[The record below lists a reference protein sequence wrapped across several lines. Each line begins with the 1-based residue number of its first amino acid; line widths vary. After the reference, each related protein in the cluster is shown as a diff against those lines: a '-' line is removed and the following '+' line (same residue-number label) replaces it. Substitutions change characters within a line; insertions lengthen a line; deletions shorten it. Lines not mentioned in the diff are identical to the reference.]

1 MTKFFKK
8 SKNLLKAILGPFSK
22 IWAKLNSSCLPSCK
36 ISEKIIPEKNAKL
49 TDGRPVR
56 EEKRTNNGNFI
67 GTSVRLDPIRNHLQ
81 ISIQRSGEL
90 TSYFP
95 REIIRKPGV
104 FFMISRG
111 IELN

>member
-1 MTKFFKK
+1 M
-8 SKNLLKAILGPFSK
+8 GPFSK
-22 IWAKLNSSCLPSCK
+22 MWAKLNSSCLPSCK

-49 TDGRPVR
+49 TDGRADR
-56 EEKRTNNGNFI
+56 EERRTNNDDFI

-90 TSYFP
+90 TSSFP
-95 REIIRKPGV
+95 REIIRKPV

>member
-1 MTKFFKK
+1 M
-8 SKNLLKAILGPFSK
+8 
-22 IWAKLNSSCLPSCK
+22 WAKLNSSCLPSCK

-49 TDGRPVR
+49 TDGRADR
-56 EEKRTNNGNFI
+56 EERRANNGDFI

-90 TSYFP
+90 TDSFP
-95 REIIRKPGV
+95 QEIIRKPV